1 MQAAPLVA
9 PVSAQFQ
16 LKFLGGFTLK
26 NTRLFVGSC
35 LMAIASVAF
44 AQDQPAPAAQAP
56 APAPAAP
63 PAPTWSIGP
72 IDFSG
77 MIDGYYTFNF
87 NHPFPTSPPTTNLS
101 TGGGNQLYN
110 FNVNS
115 QQFSLGMAKLT
126 MSHDADPIGFRVDLG
141 FGKAFDIIH
150 FAEPSGASFLRNI
163 EQAYVSMKNKKG
175 FELDAG
181 QFVTSAGAEVIESK
195 DNWNYSR
202 SLLFAWAIPYYHFG
216 LRAVLPVGSHFT
228 GGVQLVNGWNNT
240 EDNNTGKTV
249 VLVGNVTTKKVTW
262 SNNYITGPENTN
274 TNKGFRNLYDTTL
287 LLTPSDKF
295 SAYVN
300 YDYGRNKN
308 PVGGGAS
315 NWSGIAFAGH
325 FQANSWFALTPRYE
339 HFDDE
344 QGFQT
349 GVPGALQEFTI
360 TAEAKASQGVMT
372 RLEYRHDWS
381 ENKNFF
387 QKGLGRFSD
396 HQDTIT
402 LAIIAFFGPKH

>member
-1 MQAAPLVA
+1 
-9 PVSAQFQ
+9 
-16 LKFLGGFTLK
+16 
-26 NTRLFVGSC
+26 
-35 LMAIASVAF
+35 MAIASLAF
-44 AQDQPAPAAQAP
+44 AQDQPAPATPAPAP

-87 NHPFPTSPPTTNLS
+87 NHPFPTSPPTNNLA

-126 MSHDADPIGFRVDLG
+126 MNHDPDPIGFRVDLG

-202 SLLFAWAIPYYHFG
+202 SLLFSWAIPYYHFG
-216 LRAVLPVGSHFT
+216 VRAILPLGSHFT
-228 GGVQLVNGWNNT
+228 GGIQVVNGWNNT
-240 EDNNTGKTV
+240 EDNNTSKTLV
-249 VLVGNVTTKKVTW
+249 FVGNVTTKKLTW
-262 SNNYITGPENTN
+262 SNNYITGPENTGS
-274 TNKGFRNLYDTTL
+274 NKGFRNLYDTTL
-287 LLTPSDKF
+287 LFTPSDKF
-295 SAYVN
+295 NAYIN
-300 YDYGRNKN
+300 YDYGRNAACGTCAVF
-308 PVGGGAS
+308 PGTGAAH
-315 NWSGIAFAGH
+315 WSGIAGAAH
-325 FQANSWFALTPRYE
+325 FQLNGWFALSPRYE
-339 HFDDE
+339 YFDDE
-344 QGFQT
+344 NGYQT
-349 GVPGALQEFTI
+349 AANPGHLQEFTI

-372 RLEYRHDWS
+372 RLEFRHDS
-381 ENKNFF
+381 AENSHFF
-387 QKGLGRFSD
+387 QKGLGRTSGN
-396 HQDTIT
+396 QDTVT